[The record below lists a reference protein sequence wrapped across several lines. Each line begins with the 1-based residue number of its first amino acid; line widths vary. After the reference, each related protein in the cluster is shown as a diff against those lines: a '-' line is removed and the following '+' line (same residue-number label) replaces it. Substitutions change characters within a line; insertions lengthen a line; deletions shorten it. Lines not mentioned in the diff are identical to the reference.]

1 MATAAPGAGAG
12 QPDAGYLFGIAMV
25 ALAGVFWSIGGILI
39 RWIEAADAW
48 QIIFYRSAAL
58 ALTLTLIVALRHR
71 GRLVAAFAAAGWN
84 GVLAGAGLSGG
95 FIGYV
100 LALHHTTVANAVFML
115 GTAPFFAA
123 ILGRWFLSE
132 AVRPATW
139 AAMSLALAGIAVM
152 VAGSLVL
159 GTILG
164 NLLAL
169 VASLSFAVFNVLLR
183 RGRDTDMLPCVVI
196 AGVIAALIALPVV
209 VASHPDAFGALV
221 LSARD
226 LGLCLIM
233 GGVQVGP
240 RPDRVHA
247 RRALRQRGRAR
258 AGGDDR
264 AAAGAALGLD
274 RRRRGAERLHA
285 GGRRGGDGG
294 DRLPGALRRPPPPP
308 AAAGV
313 AAACNRCYRARI
325 GSARGTDHAEHGQ
338 L

>member
-209 VASHPDAFGALV
+209 LASHPDAFGALV

-226 LGLCLIM
+226 FGLCLIM
-233 GGVQVGP
+233 GGVQVGLGLAVFTLGARYVSAVELALVAMTELLLAP
-240 RPDRVHA
+240 LWVWIGVGEVPSAYTLAGGAVVMTAIALQALSGA
-247 RRALRQRGRAR
+247 RR
-258 AGGDDR
+258 
-264 AAAGAALGLD
+264 
-274 RRRRGAERLHA
+274 
-285 GGRRGGDGG
+285 
-294 DRLPGALRRPPPPP
+294 RRPPPL
-308 AAAGV
+308 V
-313 AAACNRCYRARI
+313 
-325 GSARGTDHAEHGQ
+325 
-338 L
+338 